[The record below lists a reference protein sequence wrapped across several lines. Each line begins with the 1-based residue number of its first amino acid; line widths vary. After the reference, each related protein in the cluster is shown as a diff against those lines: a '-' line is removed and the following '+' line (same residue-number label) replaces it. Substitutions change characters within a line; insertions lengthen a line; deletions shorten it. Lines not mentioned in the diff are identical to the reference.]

1 MKHKILNQ
9 HGERTIGI
17 VFDPGD
23 EAMALLTRFVTEHN
37 VNAARFTAIGAFSEA
52 QLGYFDIAT
61 QKYEAIEVAS
71 QVEVL
76 SVIGDVAREGERHTV
91 HAHAVLG
98 RRDGSTQGGHLLS
111 GTVRPTLEVL
121 LVESPSYL
129 ARRFDPRFGIALI
142 DLTR

>member
-9 HGERTIGI
+9 HDERTIALI
-17 VFDPGD
+17 FDPGD
-23 EAMALLTRFVTEHN
+23 EVISLLTRFVTDYN

-52 QLGYFDIAT
+52 RLGYFDLDR
-61 QKYEAIEVAS
+61 KRYEKIEVPS

-76 SVIGDVAREGERHTV
+76 SLIGDVAREGDKRTV
-91 HAHAVLG
+91 HAHAVVG

-111 GTVRPTLEVL
+111 ATVRPTLEVL
-121 LVESPSYL
+121 LVESPGYL

-142 DLTR
+142 DVAE